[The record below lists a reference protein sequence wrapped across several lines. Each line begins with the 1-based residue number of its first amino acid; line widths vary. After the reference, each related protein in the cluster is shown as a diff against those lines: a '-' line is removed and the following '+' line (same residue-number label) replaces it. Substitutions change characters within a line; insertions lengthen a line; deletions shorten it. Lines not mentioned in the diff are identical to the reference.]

1 MLRFI
6 SIAALIVAGAVAT
19 AQADV
24 YRWVDEH
31 GQPHYSDQWV
41 PGSEIIKT
49 GKGHPPGSEAAALNA
64 EQKSLSASN
73 QRVDT
78 QLSEDANAKATQ
90 QDVAKNREQQCK
102 AMKARYISA
111 VQSRHIYKTAAD
123 GTREFLPDPD
133 ADAYRAQARKD
144 VMDAC
149 GSVPEVN
156 FDAPAPTDTPA
167 PPPTPVPQ
175 SENLDK

>member
-1 MLRFI
+1 MLRFV
-6 SIAALIVAGAVAT
+6 SIAALIVAGAIAS

-41 PGSEIIKT
+41 PGSEVIKT
-49 GKGHPPGSEAAALNA
+49 GKGRPPGAENA
-64 EQKSLSASN
+64 PRSFDQKSLSASN
-73 QRVDT
+73 QRVDA
-78 QLSEDANAKATQ
+78 QLSEEANAKATQ
-90 QDVAKNREQQCK
+90 QDVAKTRDKQCK
-102 AMKARYISA
+102 AMTARYLSA
-111 VQSRHIYKTAAD
+111 VQSRHIYKTSAD

-144 VMDAC
+144 VQDAC

-156 FDAPAPTDTPA
+156 FDAPAPP
-167 PPPTPVPQ
+167 PVPVAQ
-175 SENLDK
+175 SEDLDK

>member
-1 MLRFI
+1 MLRLVF
-6 SIAALIVAGAVAT
+6 IAALIVAGAVAT

-49 GKGHPPGSEAAALNA
+49 AKGHPPGYDAAARSSGTKNLT
-64 EQKSLSASN
+64 ASN
-73 QRVDT
+73 ERVDA
-78 QLSEDANAKATQ
+78 QLSEQANTQAVQ
-90 QDVAKNREQQCK
+90 QDVAKTREQQCK
-102 AMKARYISA
+102 AAKARYAAS
-111 VQSRHIYKTAAD
+111 VQSKRIYKTGAD
-123 GTREFLPDPD
+123 GTREYLPDAD

-144 VMDAC
+144 VQDAC

-156 FDAPAPTDTPA
+156 FDAPAPA
-167 PPPTPVPQ
+167 PTPVAQ
-175 SENLDK
+175 SEYPGH